1 MKSKNLCILIID
13 DSPADRRL
21 MELALRRNGV
31 THPIQCVSSGEEAIA
46 YLEGEGK
53 FSPRSHFPYPS
64 FIITDLKMPHGD
76 GFSVL
81 DYLKRNL
88 NWAII
93 PTIVFSG
100 SCDPDDIKK
109 SYLLGASSYLVKP
122 GVFEE
127 LTRLLGV
134 LYAYWQECEVP
145 QVDATGRMLATFS
158 TGKLG
163 ERFPQPDDTSNGT
176 VQPNEKPT

>member
-1 MKSKNLCILIID
+1 
-13 DSPADRRL
+13 L

-31 THPIQCVSSGEEAIA
+31 MHPIQCVVSGEEAVA
-46 YLEGEGK
+46 YLEGTGR
-53 FSPRSHFPYPS
+53 FLSRSQFPYPS
-64 FIITDLKMPHGD
+64 FILTDLKMPNGD

-81 DYLKRNL
+81 EYLKRNP

-100 SCDPDDIKK
+100 SSDPDDIKK

-122 GVFEE
+122 GSFDEM
-127 LTRLLGV
+127 TRLLGV

-145 QVDATGRMLATFS
+145 QVDSTGRMLLTAS
-158 TGKLG
+158 AGKLG
-163 ERFPQPDDTSNGT
+163 ERFPHPEDTRTGA
-176 VQPNEKPT
+176 VHPNEKPA